1 MQEGAGA
8 WGAAG
13 PHLNCS
19 LRLPSPSSSAT
30 ATTTATKATC
40 GQQMF
45 KNKSSRCSM
54 LQLLVALVAVSIVV
68 VAVVVFLRFGIEFND
83 QKWKAAKNICVAQS
97 VNAMAKLNPPRQ
109 PCVWGRRRWR
119 RRGHWYG
126 AAVADTASCI
136 TICSWR
142 RCRRC
147 SLTRQ
152 CQRIAQCDLHLPLL
166 LTLQPDTHSS
176 EEWIISFSMQCRNL
190 LAVTEAIPFLWVQR
204 NNSQF
209 NSMISKK

>member
-19 LRLPSPSSSAT
+19 LRLPSPSSSAR

-54 LQLLVALVAVSIVV
+54 LHLLVAVSFF
-68 VAVVVFLRFGIEFND
+68 AVVVFLRFGIEFND

-109 PCVWGRRRWR
+109 PSVGAKTDGGRSG
-119 RRGHWYG
+119 RGHWYG

-142 RCRRC
+142 RCRCCRC
-147 SLTRQ
+147 SLTRR

-190 LAVTEAIPFLWVQR
+190 LAVAEAIPFL
-204 NNSQF
+204 
-209 NSMISKK
+209 

>member
-19 LRLPSPSSSAT
+19 LRLSSPSSSAR

-45 KNKSSRCSM
+45 KNKSSRCCM
-54 LQLLVALVAVSIVV
+54 LQLLVALVAVSVFS
-68 VAVVVFLRFGIEFND
+68 VVVFLRFGIEFND

-119 RRGHWYG
+119 RRGRGHWYG
-126 AAVADTASCI
+126 AAVADCRFMHYNMQLASL
-136 TICSWR
+136 S
-142 RCRRC
+142 
-147 SLTRQ
+147 S
-152 CQRIAQCDLHLPLL
+152 
-166 LTLQPDTHSS
+166 LQPDAAVSTYCAMQFAFAAALHFTTWYPFEWRVNHKFLNAMPKSTRSNRGHSLS
-176 EEWIISFSMQCRNL
+176 L
-190 LAVTEAIPFLWVQR
+190 GT
-204 NNSQF
+204 
-209 NSMISKK
+209 KK

>member
-19 LRLPSPSSSAT
+19 LQLPSPSSSAR

-54 LQLLVALVAVSIVV
+54 LHLLVALVAVSIVV

-119 RRGHWYG
+119 RRGRGRGHWYG
-126 AAVADTASCI
+126 AAVADCRFMHYNMQLASL
-136 TICSWR
+136 S
-142 RCRRC
+142 
-147 SLTRQ
+147 S
-152 CQRIAQCDLHLPLL
+152 
-166 LTLQPDTHSS
+166 LQPDAAVSTYCAMQFAFAAAPHFTTWYPFEWRVNHKFLNAMPKSTRSNRGHSLS
-176 EEWIISFSMQCRNL
+176 L
-190 LAVTEAIPFLWVQR
+190 GT
-204 NNSQF
+204 
-209 NSMISKK
+209 KK

>member
-54 LQLLVALVAVSIVV
+54 LQLLVALVAVSIVA

-109 PCVWGRRRWR
+109 PCVWGRRRR
-119 RRGHWYG
+119 RRKGRG
-126 AAVADTASCI
+126 TDMAPQLQTAASCI

-152 CQRIAQCDLHLPLL
+152 CQRIAQCNLHLPLL

-190 LAVTEAIPFLWVQR
+190 LAVTEAISFL
-204 NNSQF
+204 
-209 NSMISKK
+209 

>member
-1 MQEGAGA
+1 MHEGAGA

-30 ATTTATKATC
+30 RTTTATKATC

-54 LQLLVALVAVSIVV
+54 LQLLVALVAVA
-68 VAVVVFLRFGIEFND
+68 VAVSVFSVVVFLRFGIEFND

-119 RRGHWYG
+119 RRGRRRGHWYG

-152 CQRIAQCDLHLPLL
+152 CQRIAQCNLHLPLL

-190 LAVTEAIPFLWVQR
+190 LAVTEAIPFL
-204 NNSQF
+204 
-209 NSMISKK
+209 